1 MEEFMLPCLNKKI
14 FGIDCLG
21 CGMQRA
27 TAFLF
32 QGEFIAAYKMYPAI
46 YTLIL
51 LLGFIIFNMFLKF
64 KFDSIIRLTLIAINV
79 IIILVSYIIKISVYF

>member
-14 FGIDCLG
+14 FGIDCFG

-32 QGEFIAAYKMYPAI
+32 QGEFVAAFKMYPAI
-46 YTLIL
+46 YTLFL

-64 KFDSIIRLTLIAINV
+64 KFDSIVRLTLIAINV

>member
-1 MEEFMLPCLNKKI
+1 
-14 FGIDCLG
+14 
-21 CGMQRA
+21 MQRA

>member
-1 MEEFMLPCLNKKI
+1 MLPCLNKKI